1 MADGIFSQ
9 IFAGRALRSVYGLGR
24 RLLGRVAGPGL
35 LVLSLYVLGL
45 GRFATAPSG
54 SSAKDGLALPGGPG
68 PWLFLGL
75 LLFLGSRLRRLL
87 LLGGR
92 SRRRLRLEIGAAL
105 LLAGAGLLQLGGGTG
120 AMLAPLRYAG
130 VAALLS
136 YYRGGSALLLGGL
149 AVAGESLLLYS
160 EGVREPERY
169 LWSGLLIAAFAGLR
183 TLVLRGELWRQRR
196 EHRRHMADAFATLT
210 RQAHDFRLLLGQ
222 AGRSPASAG
231 ASGEVA
237 ALVETSERGRDR
249 SEEEALILQSAV
261 VLVRQN
267 LDALVGLLRRALDLH
282 TCAVLWLRD
291 DRSGLTVVAA
301 TTASEAFS
309 GREVAPD
316 EGVIGTVLMT
326 ERPLNLRDPKPS
338 QLPYYDGR
346 SLRLDEGEVA
356 AICAVPLLDGGQPC
370 GVLVADRARPRPPA
384 RARDDGDASDD
395 ATESGVRFT
404 AAEEA
409 ILLAAGP
416 LILRALQ
423 SERVFIDV
431 ERRQYTHERLLH
443 ASRLLTA
450 ALRPDEVHPAALA
463 AVAEVCRY
471 DFAALTRID
480 ETTGSQVVVAAAG
493 DPVLRKA
500 VADYRFSESSGL
512 CAMAVKL
519 GQTLPPGGQ
528 LFDRDAEA
536 VVFDERVRLRGFSSL
551 AVVPLATGGATRGA
565 LVVAGRGP
573 QPGAMLGQG
582 RLELLQVLANQIAI
596 SLDNARMVGAL
607 EAMATTDGL
616 TGLLNRRA
624 FNERFTEMQQRAE
637 RMNRPLAVVLC
648 DIDHFKKINDG
659 YGHLVGDEVLRR
671 VASVI
676 VGQVRK
682 VDLAARYG
690 GEEFALILEATDVE
704 GGRQLA
710 ERVRAEIK
718 RLVFA
723 AEAQDAVHSIPP
735 VSGAAAMVPS
745 APSGP
750 TSFSCTLS
758 LGIATFP
765 TDGTTG
771 AALLERADQA
781 LYYAKRHG
789 RDQAIAYR
797 DVAEAIQSA
806 A

>member
-1 MADGIFSQ
+1 MADGIFREIVS
-9 IFAGRALRSVYGLGR
+9 GRVLRSVYGLGR
-24 RLLGRVAGPGL
+24 RILGRVAGPGL
-35 LVLSLYVLGL
+35 LLLSLYALAL
-45 GRFATAPSG
+45 GRFGTESGVPSPKG
-54 SSAKDGLALPGGPG
+54 GLALPGGPG

-92 SRRRLRLEIGAAL
+92 SRRRLRFEIGAAL

-149 AVAGESLLLYS
+149 AVAAESLLLYS
-160 EGVREPERY
+160 EGTHEPERY
-169 LWSGLLIAAFAGLR
+169 LWSGLLIAAFAALR

-196 EHRRHMADAFATLT
+196 EHRQRMDDAFATLA

-222 AGRSPASAG
+222 AGRAPASAA

-237 ALVETSERGRDR
+237 ALTETGERARDR
-249 SEEEALILQSAV
+249 GEEEALMLQSAV

-282 TCAVLWLRD
+282 TCAVLWLRE

-309 GREVAPD
+309 GRQVAPD

-326 ERPLNLRDPKPS
+326 ERLLNLRDPKPS
-338 QLPYYDGR
+338 QLPYYDSR

-356 AICAVPLLDGGQPC
+356 AICAVPLLDGGRSC
-370 GVLVADRARPRPPA
+370 GVLVADRARRRTAAP
-384 RARDDGDASDD
+384 GSDE
-395 ATESGVRFT
+395 AQENGVRFT

-480 ETTGSQVVVAAAG
+480 EATGSQVVVAAAG

-500 VADYRFSESSGL
+500 VTDYRFSESSGL

-528 LFDRDAEA
+528 FFDRDAEA

-659 YGHLVGDEVLRR
+659 YGHLFGDEVLRR
-671 VASVI
+671 VASV
-676 VGQVRK
+676 VLGQVRK

-690 GEEFALILEATDVE
+690 GEEFALVLEATDVE

-718 RLVFA
+718 RLIFA

-735 VSGAAAMVPS
+735 VSGAAAS
-745 APSGP
+745 GSSGP
-750 TSFSCTLS
+750 TSFSCTIS

-765 TDGTTG
+765 LDGTTG

-797 DVAEAIQSA
+797 DVADAIQSA